1 MDVKTK
7 LDGAQRACTH
17 RQTLERMKPWLK
29 AAGITRLAEIT
40 GLDRTGIPVAQ
51 SIRPDSKSVCVD
63 SGKGFTTDA
72 ALCSAMMESFERH
85 VAESFPINS
94 FFDKGRNLKD
104 TETRVQMV
112 KGGFYHPDIPI
123 EWTDMFGLRSKQR
136 KLVPAVSVR
145 LEQSQPL
152 FPIFKTS
159 FGSTTN
165 GLSSGNTLNE
175 AIAGGI
181 YEVIERDQVSTSFTR
196 DIRAQRVDLDTIK
209 DEVVGSLVEK
219 LRTNGIMPVLLDVTQ
234 DIDVP
239 TYIGYTFDIEGGTGV
254 HKGYSSHL
262 SPHVAQARALCEAV
276 QSRVVYLSGSRDDI
290 SHEKFT
296 KSRTIDAASA
306 IKTFYEFD
314 TIDANK
320 HEDCSADSFTAD
332 IAVLLHKLHKAK
344 MPEPLVKV
352 FKHPYPCSV
361 VRVTIPTA
369 EGYYHKGGRIGERG
383 IA

>member
-1 MDVKTK
+1 MDVKIK

-17 RQTLERMKPWLK
+17 KQTLERMKPWLK

-51 SIRPDSKSVCVD
+51 SIRPDSMSVCVD
-63 SGKGFTTDA
+63 SGKGYTTEA

-85 VAESFPINS
+85 VAESFAINS
-94 FFDKGRNLKD
+94 FFEKGSNLKD
-104 TETRVQMV
+104 TETRLPMI
-112 KGGFYHPDIPI
+112 KGGFYNPHIPI
-123 EWTDMFGLRSKQR
+123 EWTDMFGLRTKQR
-136 KLVPAVSVR
+136 KLVPASSVR
-145 LEQSQPL
+145 LEQSQPV
-152 FPIFKTS
+152 FPVFKSS

-175 AIAGGI
+175 AITGGL
-181 YEVIERDQVSTSFTR
+181 YEVIERDQVSTAFTK
-196 DIRAQRVDLDTIK
+196 DIRARRVDLDTVK
-209 DEVVGSLVEK
+209 DEVVGLIISR
-219 LRTNGIMPVLLDVTQ
+219 LRENGVLPVLLDVTQ
-234 DIDVP
+234 DIGVP

-262 SPHVAQARALCEAV
+262 NPGVAQARALCEAV

-296 KSRTIDAASA
+296 KSRTVDAASA
-306 IKTFYEFD
+306 LKTFYEFD
-314 TIDANK
+314 TVDANLY
-320 HEDCSADSFTAD
+320 EDCSTNSFTAD
-332 IAVLLHKLHKAK
+332 IVVLLHKLEKAK
-344 MPEPLVKV
+344 LPEPLIKV